1 MEKRVINYRIAREQ
15 KAIDY
20 SNLLLYAST
29 KLDVIFK
36 ALRSSDAVAYMV
48 RNMDVDETQAK
59 AILELKVRQL
69 SKLDQAEIKQKLAA
83 QKKRMAELQANLKRP
98 KNSVKKEMQSL
109 LTLVKEDAILR
120 DRKDNQ
126 KLIVK

>member
-1 MEKRVINYRIAREQ
+1 M
-15 KAIDY
+15 
-20 SNLLLYAST
+20 
-29 KLDVIFK
+29 IFK